1 MFFLRIK
8 CFFQKFLFSFASEF
22 NTGGYDMI
30 NSLKIGEITWRHL
43 NNPSEEDFEFLKD
56 RFHFH
61 PLDIEDC
68 KSVNQRPKI
77 DIYDD
82 YYFLILHFPN
92 FDRQNKFVKIKEV
105 KLFWGK
111 NYIISIEKN
120 PWGVSQLFDE
130 YDEKVHNDEEV
141 NIESS
146 DKLLYRILEKLI
158 TESVY
163 LLRKVGLDVELIN
176 RELLQERQ
184 VKIIERISVTRKNLI
199 LINTIFKPQL
209 RLFQMFEN
217 GKIRGFTEDIEYM
230 EDYWGNILDYY
241 QKVWDM
247 TEDYEELIEGLSQT
261 FDSMQTNK
269 TNDTMKILTII
280 SSIILPLTFIT
291 GLYGMN
297 VDLPFQ
303 TKSWAFYG
311 LLGLMAI
318 VGLLFIIVFKRRK
331 WM

>member
-1 MFFLRIK
+1 
-8 CFFQKFLFSFASEF
+8 
-22 NTGGYDMI
+22 MI
-30 NSLKIGEITWRHL
+30 NSLKIGNLTWRHL

-82 YYFLILHFPN
+82 YYFLILHFPD

-111 NYIISIEKN
+111 DYIISIEKN
-120 PWGVSQLFDE
+120 PWGVSQLFSE
-130 YDEKVHNDEEV
+130 YEEMIHNEQDIP
-141 NIESS
+141 IESS

-176 RELLQERQ
+176 RELLQEKQ

-209 RLFQMFEN
+209 RFFQMFEN
-217 GKIRGFTEDIEYM
+217 GKISDFTEDVEYM

-269 TNDTMKILTII
+269 TNETMKILTII

-297 VDLPFQ
+297 VELPFQ
-303 TKSWAFYG
+303 SKAWAFYG
-311 LLGLMAI
+311 LIGVMVVVAA
-318 VGLLFIIVFKRRK
+318 VFIYIFKRRK

>member
-1 MFFLRIK
+1 
-8 CFFQKFLFSFASEF
+8 
-22 NTGGYDMI
+22 MI
-30 NSLKIGEITWRHL
+30 NSLKIGELTWRHL
-43 NNPSEEDFEFLKD
+43 NNPSDEDFEFLKD

-111 NYIISIEKN
+111 DYIISIEKN

-130 YDEKVHNDEEV
+130 YEERLRNEENL

-176 RELLQERQ
+176 RELLQEKQ

-217 GKIRGFTEDIEYM
+217 GKIQGFTEDIEYM

-297 VDLPFQ
+297 VMLPFQ
-303 TKSWAFYG
+303 EQPWAFYG
-311 LLGLMAI
+311 LIGVMVLVAT
-318 VGLLFIIVFKRRK
+318 VFIIIFKRRN

>member
-1 MFFLRIK
+1 MS
-8 CFFQKFLFSFASEF
+8 FS
-22 NTGGYDMI
+22 
-30 NSLKIGEITWRHL
+30 KI
-43 NNPSEEDFEFLKD
+43 
-56 RFHFH
+56 
-61 PLDIEDC
+61 
-68 KSVNQRPKI
+68 
-77 DIYDD
+77 DD

-92 FDRQNKFVKIKEV
+92 FDGQNKFVKIKEV

-111 NYIISIEKN
+111 DYIISIEKN
-120 PWGVSQLFDE
+120 PWGVSQLFNE
-130 YDEKVHNDEEV
+130 YEERLQNEEDV
-141 NIESS
+141 SIESS

-176 RELLQERQ
+176 RELLQEKQ

-217 GKIRGFTEDIEYM
+217 GKISGFTEDVEYM

-269 TNDTMKILTII
+269 TNETMKILTII

-297 VDLPFQ
+297 VYLPFQ
-303 TKSWAFYG
+303 EKKWAFYG
-311 LLGLMAI
+311 LIGLMVVVAA
-318 VGLLFIIVFKRRK
+318 VFIYIFKRRK

>member
-1 MFFLRIK
+1 
-8 CFFQKFLFSFASEF
+8 
-22 NTGGYDMI
+22 MI
-30 NSLKIGEITWRHL
+30 DTLKMGKLTWRHL
-43 NNPSEEDFEFLKD
+43 NNPTEEDFDFLKEK
-56 RFHFH
+56 FHFH

-92 FDRQNKFVKIKEV
+92 FDRQNRFVKTKEV
-105 KLFWGK
+105 KVFWGK
-111 NYIISIEKN
+111 DFIISIEKN
-120 PWGVSQLFDE
+120 PWGVSQLFNE
-130 YDEKVHNDEEV
+130 YEERVKNDEDL
-141 NIESS
+141 NIKNS
-146 DKLLYRILEKLI
+146 DILLYRILEKLM

-176 RELLQERQ
+176 RELLQAKQ

-209 RLFQMFEN
+209 KMFHLFEI
-217 GKIRGFTEDIEYM
+217 GKITGFTDDIEYM

-269 TNDTMKILTII
+269 TNETMKILTLI

-297 VDLPFQ
+297 VKLPFGDNPN
-303 TKSWAFYG
+303 AFYM
-311 LLGLMAI
+311 LLGAM
-318 VGLLFIIVFKRRK
+318 IIVAISFFYFFKHRK
-331 WM
+331 WL

>member
-1 MFFLRIK
+1 
-8 CFFQKFLFSFASEF
+8 
-22 NTGGYDMI
+22 MI

-43 NNPSEEDFEFLKD
+43 NNPSEEDLEFLKD

-68 KSVNQRPKI
+68 RSVNQRPKI

-130 YDEKVHNDEEV
+130 YEEKIHNDEEI

-176 RELLQERQ
+176 RELLQEKQ

-209 RLFQMFEN
+209 RVFHSFET
-217 GKIRGFTEDIEYM
+217 GQIQGFGDLEYM

-297 VDLPFQ
+297 VELPFQ
-303 TKSWAFYG
+303 AKSWAFYG
-311 LLGLMAI
+311 LIGLMVVVAVIFI
-318 VGLLFIIVFKRRK
+318 VIFRRRK

>member
-1 MFFLRIK
+1 M
-8 CFFQKFLFSFASEF
+8 
-22 NTGGYDMI
+22 
-30 NSLKIGEITWRHL
+30 
-43 NNPSEEDFEFLKD
+43 
-56 RFHFH
+56 
-61 PLDIEDC
+61 
-68 KSVNQRPKI
+68 
-77 DIYDD
+77 
-82 YYFLILHFPN
+82 
-92 FDRQNKFVKIKEV
+92 
-105 KLFWGK
+105 
-111 NYIISIEKN
+111 
-120 PWGVSQLFDE
+120 SQLFNE
-130 YDEKVHNDEEV
+130 YEERLHNNEEV

-176 RELLQERQ
+176 RELLQEKQ
-184 VKIIERISVTRKNLI
+184 VKIIERISITRKNLI

-209 RLFQMFEN
+209 RLFQLFEN
-217 GKIRGFTEDIEYM
+217 GKIRGVTEDVEYM
-230 EDYWGNILDYY
+230 EDYWGNILDSY

-269 TNDTMKILTII
+269 TNETMKILTII

-297 VDLPFQ
+297 VELPFQ
-303 TKSWAFYG
+303 DKAWAFYG
-311 LLGLMAI
+311 LIGVMAV
-318 VGLLFIIVFKRRK
+318 VGVVFICIFKKRK

>member
-1 MFFLRIK
+1 
-8 CFFQKFLFSFASEF
+8 
-22 NTGGYDMI
+22 MI
-30 NSLKIGEITWRHL
+30 NSLKIGNITWRHF

-92 FDRQNKFVKIKEV
+92 FDGQNKFVKIKEV

-111 NYIISIEKN
+111 DYIISIEKN
-120 PWGVSQLFDE
+120 PWGVSQLFNE
-130 YDEKVHNDEEV
+130 YEEKVQNNEEV

-176 RELLQERQ
+176 RELLQEKQ
-184 VKIIERISVTRKNLI
+184 VKIIERISITRKNLI

-209 RLFQMFEN
+209 RLFQMFET
-217 GKIRGFTEDIEYM
+217 GKIRGFTEDVEYM

-269 TNDTMKILTII
+269 TNETMKILTII
-280 SSIILPLTFIT
+280 SSIILPLSFIT

-297 VDLPFQ
+297 VTLPFADKQ
-303 TKSWAFYG
+303 WAFYG
-311 LLGLMAI
+311 LVGLMVVVA
-318 VGLLFIIVFKRRK
+318 VVFIFIFKKRK

>member
-1 MFFLRIK
+1 
-8 CFFQKFLFSFASEF
+8 
-22 NTGGYDMI
+22 MI
-30 NSLKIGEITWRHL
+30 NSLKIGDLTWRHL
-43 NNPSEEDFEFLKD
+43 NNPTEEDFEFLRD
-56 RFHFH
+56 TFHFH

-92 FDRQNKFVKIKEV
+92 FDRQNKFVKTKEV
-105 KLFWGK
+105 KIFWGK
-111 NYIISIEKN
+111 DFIISIEKN
-120 PWGVSQLFDE
+120 PWGVAQLFSE
-130 YDEKVHNDEEV
+130 YEERVV
-141 NIESS
+141 NEETINIKSS
-146 DKLLYRILEKLI
+146 DVLLYHILEKLM
-158 TESVY
+158 TESIY

-176 RELLQERQ
+176 RELLQAKQ
-184 VKIIERISVTRKNLI
+184 VKIIERISVTRKNII

-209 RLFQMFEN
+209 KMFHLFEL
-217 GKIRGFTEDIEYM
+217 GKIKGFTEDVEYM

-269 TNDTMKILTII
+269 TNETMKILTLM
-280 SSIILPLTFIT
+280 SSIVLPLSFIT

-303 TKSWAFYG
+303 NASWAFYG
-311 LLGLMAI
+311 LIGVMVLIAAI
-318 VGLLFIIVFKRRK
+318 LYYIFKHQK

>member
-1 MFFLRIK
+1 
-8 CFFQKFLFSFASEF
+8 
-22 NTGGYDMI
+22 MI
-30 NSLKIGEITWRHL
+30 NTMKIGDLIWRHF
-43 NNPSEEDFEFLKD
+43 NNPTEEDFDFLRD

-82 YYFLILHFPN
+82 YYFLILHFPD
-92 FDRQNKFVKIKEV
+92 FDRQNRFVKIKEV
-105 KLFWGK
+105 KIFWGK
-111 NYIISIEKN
+111 DYIISIEKK
-120 PWGVSQLFDE
+120 PWAVSKLFDE
-130 YDEKVHNDEEV
+130 YEESQNDNEEL
-141 NIESS
+141 NIKSS
-146 DKLLYRILEKLI
+146 DILLYRILERMM

-176 RELLQERQ
+176 RELLQEKQ

-209 RLFQMFEN
+209 RLFHLFET
-217 GKIRGFTEDIEYM
+217 GKITGFTEDVEYM

-247 TEDYEELIEGLSQT
+247 TEDYEEMIEGLSQT
-261 FDSMQTNK
+261 FDSMLTNK
-269 TNDTMKILTII
+269 TNETMKILTLI

-297 VDLPFQ
+297 VELPLQ
-303 TKSWAFYG
+303 EKAWAFWALIGFMVAVAVCFY
-311 LLGLMAI
+311 I
-318 VGLLFIIVFKRRK
+318 FFRHRK

>member
-1 MFFLRIK
+1 
-8 CFFQKFLFSFASEF
+8 
-22 NTGGYDMI
+22 MI

-43 NNPSEEDFEFLKD
+43 NNPSEEDLEFLKD

-68 KSVNQRPKI
+68 RSVNHRPTI

-130 YDEKVHNDEEV
+130 YEEKIHNDEEI

-176 RELLQERQ
+176 RELLQEKQ

-297 VDLPFQ
+297 VELPFQ
-303 TKSWAFYG
+303 AKSWAFYG
-311 LLGLMAI
+311 LIGLMVVVAVIFI
-318 VGLLFIIVFKRRK
+318 VIFRRRK

>member
-1 MFFLRIK
+1 
-8 CFFQKFLFSFASEF
+8 
-22 NTGGYDMI
+22 MI
-30 NSLKIGEITWRHL
+30 NSLKIGNITWRHL
-43 NNPSEEDFEFLKD
+43 NNPSDEDFEFLKD

-92 FDRQNKFVKIKEV
+92 FDRQNRFVKIKEV

-111 NYIISIEKN
+111 DYIISIEKN
-120 PWGVSQLFDE
+120 PWGVSQLFAE
-130 YDEKVHNDEEV
+130 YDERIQNDETV
-141 NIESS
+141 GIESS

-176 RELLQERQ
+176 RELLQEKQ
-184 VKIIERISVTRKNLI
+184 DKIIERISITRKNLI

-217 GKIRGFTEDIEYM
+217 GKIQGFTEDVEYM

-269 TNDTMKILTII
+269 TNETMKILTIL

-303 TKSWAFYG
+303 TKAWAFYG
-311 LLGLMAI
+311 LLGVMVVVA
-318 VGLLFIIVFKRRK
+318 VAFIIVFKKKK

>member
-1 MFFLRIK
+1 
-8 CFFQKFLFSFASEF
+8 
-22 NTGGYDMI
+22 MI
-30 NSLKIGEITWRHL
+30 NSLKIGNLTWRHL
-43 NNPSEEDFEFLKD
+43 NNPTEEDFEFLKD

-105 KLFWGK
+105 KIFWGK
-111 NYIISIEKN
+111 DYIISIEKN
-120 PWGVSQLFDE
+120 PWGVSQLFEE
-130 YDEKVHNDEEV
+130 YEERIQ
-141 NIESS
+141 NGEEMNFRSS
-146 DKLLYRILEKLI
+146 DILLYRILEKLM

-176 RELLQERQ
+176 RELLQEKQ

-209 RLFQMFEN
+209 RLFHLFET
-217 GKIRGFTEDIEYM
+217 GKVRGFTDDIEYM
-230 EDYWGNILDYY
+230 EDYWGNILDYL
-241 QKVWDM
+241 QKLWDM
-247 TEDYEELIEGLSQT
+247 TEDYEELIEGLSMT

-269 TNDTMKILTII
+269 TNETMKILTLV
-280 SSIILPLTFIT
+280 STIILPLTFIT

-297 VDLPFQ
+297 VQLPFQ
-303 TKSWAFYG
+303 EQAWAFWG
-311 LLGLMAI
+311 IMGFMAVVA
-318 VGLLFIIVFKRRK
+318 VGFYIYFRHKK
-331 WM
+331 MM

>member
-1 MFFLRIK
+1 
-8 CFFQKFLFSFASEF
+8 
-22 NTGGYDMI
+22 MI
-30 NSLKIGEITWRHL
+30 NSLKIGDIIWRHL

-130 YDEKVHNDEEV
+130 YEERLQNEEDV
-141 NIESS
+141 SIESS

-176 RELLQERQ
+176 RELLQEKQ
-184 VKIIERISVTRKNLI
+184 VKIIERISITRKNLI

-217 GKIRGFTEDIEYM
+217 GKIRGFTEDVEYM

-269 TNDTMKILTII
+269 TNETMKILTII

-297 VDLPFQ
+297 VRLPFQ
-303 TKSWAFYG
+303 EDSWAFYG
-311 LLGLMAI
+311 LIGVMVAVAGI
-318 VGLLFIIVFKRRK
+318 FMFVFKRRK

>member
-1 MFFLRIK
+1 
-8 CFFQKFLFSFASEF
+8 
-22 NTGGYDMI
+22 MI
-30 NSLKIGEITWRHL
+30 NSLKIGNITWRHL

-92 FDRQNKFVKIKEV
+92 FDGQNKFVKIKEV

-111 NYIISIEKN
+111 DYIISIEKN
-120 PWGVSQLFDE
+120 PWGVSQLFNE
-130 YDEKVHNDEEV
+130 YEERLQNEEDV
-141 NIESS
+141 SIESS

-176 RELLQERQ
+176 RELLQEKQ

-217 GKIRGFTEDIEYM
+217 GKISGFTEDVEYM

-269 TNDTMKILTII
+269 TNETMKILTII

-297 VDLPFQ
+297 VALPFQ
-303 TKSWAFYG
+303 DKAWAFYG
-311 LLGLMAI
+311 LIGVMVVVAAI
-318 VGLLFIIVFKRRK
+318 FIYIFKRRK

>member
-1 MFFLRIK
+1 M
-8 CFFQKFLFSFASEF
+8 
-22 NTGGYDMI
+22 
-30 NSLKIGEITWRHL
+30 
-43 NNPSEEDFEFLKD
+43 
-56 RFHFH
+56 
-61 PLDIEDC
+61 
-68 KSVNQRPKI
+68 
-77 DIYDD
+77 
-82 YYFLILHFPN
+82 ILHFPN

-111 NYIISIEKN
+111 DYIISIEKN

-130 YDEKVHNDEEV
+130 YEERLQNEEDV
-141 NIESS
+141 SIESS

-176 RELLQERQ
+176 RELLQEKQ
-184 VKIIERISVTRKNLI
+184 VKIIERISITRKNLI

-217 GKIRGFTEDIEYM
+217 GKIRGFTEDVEYM

-269 TNDTMKILTII
+269 TNETMKILTII

-297 VDLPFQ
+297 VRLPFQ
-303 TKSWAFYG
+303 EDSWAFYG
-311 LLGLMAI
+311 LIGVMVVVAG
-318 VGLLFIIVFKRRK
+318 VFMFVFKRRK

>member
-1 MFFLRIK
+1 MQRKNFW
-8 CFFQKFLFSFASEF
+8 
-22 NTGGYDMI
+22 GGQSMI
-30 NSLKIGEITWRHL
+30 NSLKIGDITWRHL

-111 NYIISIEKN
+111 DYIISIEKN

-130 YDEKVHNDEEV
+130 YEERLQNEEDV
-141 NIESS
+141 SIESS

-176 RELLQERQ
+176 RELLQEKQ
-184 VKIIERISVTRKNLI
+184 VKIIERISITRKNLI

-217 GKIRGFTEDIEYM
+217 GKIRGFTEDVEYM

-269 TNDTMKILTII
+269 TNETMKILTII

-297 VDLPFQ
+297 VRLPFQ
-303 TKSWAFYG
+303 EDFWAFYG
-311 LLGLMAI
+311 LIGVMVVVAGI
-318 VGLLFIIVFKRRK
+318 FMFVFKRRK

>member
-1 MFFLRIK
+1 
-8 CFFQKFLFSFASEF
+8 
-22 NTGGYDMI
+22 MI
-30 NSLKIGEITWRHL
+30 NSLKIGNITWRHL
-43 NNPSEEDFEFLKD
+43 NNPSDEDFEFLKD

-92 FDRQNKFVKIKEV
+92 FDRQNRFVKIKEV

-111 NYIISIEKN
+111 DYIISIEKN
-120 PWGVSQLFDE
+120 PWGVSQLFGE
-130 YDEKVHNDEEV
+130 YEERIQNDEEV

-176 RELLQERQ
+176 RELLQEKQ
-184 VKIIERISVTRKNLI
+184 DKIIERISITRKNLI

-217 GKIRGFTEDIEYM
+217 GKIRGFTEDVEYM

-269 TNDTMKILTII
+269 TNETMKILTII

-297 VDLPFQ
+297 VPLPFAE
-303 TKSWAFYG
+303 KSWAFYG
-311 LLGLMAI
+311 LLGLMALCA
-318 VGLLFIIVFKRRK
+318 GAFIFIFKRRK

>member
-1 MFFLRIK
+1 
-8 CFFQKFLFSFASEF
+8 
-22 NTGGYDMI
+22 MI
-30 NSLKIGEITWRHL
+30 NSLKIGNITWRHF

-92 FDRQNKFVKIKEV
+92 FDGQNKFVKIKEV

-111 NYIISIEKN
+111 DYIISIEKN
-120 PWGVSQLFDE
+120 PWGVSQLFNE
-130 YDEKVHNDEEV
+130 YEEKVQNNEEV

-176 RELLQERQ
+176 RELLQEKQ
-184 VKIIERISVTRKNLI
+184 VKIIERISITRKNLI

-209 RLFQMFEN
+209 RLFQLFEN
-217 GKIRGFTEDIEYM
+217 GKIRGFTEDVEYM
-230 EDYWGNILDYY
+230 EDYWGNILD
-241 QKVWDM
+241 
-247 TEDYEELIEGLSQT
+247 EELIEGLSQT

-269 TNDTMKILTII
+269 TNETMKILTII

-297 VDLPFQ
+297 VELPFQ
-303 TKSWAFYG
+303 GEKWAFYG
-311 LLGLMAI
+311 LIGLMVVVAAVFFCI
-318 VGLLFIIVFKRRK
+318 FKRRK
-331 WM
+331 WL

>member
-1 MFFLRIK
+1 
-8 CFFQKFLFSFASEF
+8 
-22 NTGGYDMI
+22 MI
-30 NSLKIGEITWRHL
+30 NSLKIGNITWRHL
-43 NNPSEEDFEFLKD
+43 NNPSEEDFEFLID

-92 FDRQNKFVKIKEV
+92 FDKQNKFVKTKEV

-111 NYIISIEKN
+111 DYIISIEKN
-120 PWGVSQLFDE
+120 PWGVSQLFSE
-130 YDEKVHNDEEV
+130 YEERVQNEEEV

-176 RELLQERQ
+176 RELLQENQ

-217 GKIRGFTEDIEYM
+217 GKISGFTEDVEYM

-269 TNDTMKILTII
+269 TNETMKILTII

-297 VDLPFQ
+297 VELPFQ
-303 TKSWAFYG
+303 EKRWAFYG
-311 LLGLMAI
+311 LIGVMVVVAAVFVWI
-318 VGLLFIIVFKRRK
+318 FKRRK